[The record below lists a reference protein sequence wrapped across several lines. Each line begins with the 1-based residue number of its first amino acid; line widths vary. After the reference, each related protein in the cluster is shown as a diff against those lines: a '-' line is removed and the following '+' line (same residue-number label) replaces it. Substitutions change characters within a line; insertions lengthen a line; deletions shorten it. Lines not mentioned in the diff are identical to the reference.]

1 MVAKNKEI
9 AAIKALQNVII
20 RARTMAYEKCDH
32 AKIADLLDT
41 TEYLA
46 ALICD
51 KEDMTVFYRE
61 NLVELAKKHKCN
73 MALDEFDSGQ

>member
-1 MVAKNKEI
+1 MITKNKEI

-20 RARTMAYEKCDH
+20 RARAMAYEKVDH
-32 AKIADLLDT
+32 AEIADLLDT

-46 ALICD
+46 VLIYD
-51 KEDMTVFYRE
+51 KEDMTDIFRE

-73 MALDEFDSGQ
+73 MAVHEFDSGQ